1 MLHVMSTN
9 EWIAVSW
16 KNWSHKEQVSLKKEV
31 WNAMRRANVQVLFDE
46 ASVMI
51 GNDIYT
57 EQKLARG
64 KLKNNKGEEKKKK

>member
-1 MLHVMSTN
+1 
-9 EWIAVSW
+9 
-16 KNWSHKEQVSLKKEV
+16 
-31 WNAMRRANVQVLFDE
+31 MRRANVQVLFDE

>member
-1 MLHVMSTN
+1 
-9 EWIAVSW
+9 
-16 KNWSHKEQVSLKKEV
+16 
-31 WNAMRRANVQVLFDE
+31 MRRANVQVLFDE

-64 KLKNNKGEEKKKK
+64 KLKNNKGEEKKKKIKLCRKDTPKQDSITV